1 MSDEGQITIIGKDA
15 KIKGELSFENSA
27 KILGGFEGKI
37 SAKGEVI
44 IGETANCRAT
54 VEAGTVIVDGP
65 IEGDIIAK
73 DRIQLTPKAKVK
85 GDIIAASLTVGEGA
99 SFVGHCKVGPDAVK
113 LSEEP
118 NAELE
123 LKSARAARN
132 ATTAHLANGAAN
144 GTANANNGASWLAG
158 TRAE

>member
-1 MSDEGQITIIGKDA
+1 MAEEGQVTVIGRDA
-15 KIKGELSFENSA
+15 KIKGELSFDNSA

-37 SAKGEVI
+37 IAKGEVI

-85 GDIIAASLTVGEGA
+85 GDITAASLSVGEGA
-99 SFVGHCKVGPDAVK
+99 SFVGHCKVGPDAVR
-113 LSEEP
+113 LSEELTS
-118 NAELE
+118 ELE
-123 LKSARAARN
+123 VKTPRANRTHA
-132 ATTAHLANGAAN
+132 AT
-144 GTANANNGASWLAG
+144 GTSPASNGASWVAG
-158 TRAE
+158 TRSE

>member
-1 MSDEGQITIIGKDA
+1 MAEEGQVTIIGKDA

-37 SAKGEVI
+37 TAKGEVI

-65 IEGDIIAK
+65 IEGDIIAR

-99 SFVGHCKVGPDAVK
+99 SFVGHCKVGPEAVK
-113 LSEEP
+113 LSDEP
-118 NAELE
+118 HTELE

-132 ATTAHLANGAAN
+132 NAANGLAN

>member
-1 MSDEGQITIIGKDA
+1 MAEEGQITVIGKDA

-37 SAKGEVI
+37 TAKGEVI
-44 IGETANCRAT
+44 IGESALCRAT

-65 IEGDIIAK
+65 IEGDIIAR

-85 GDIIAASLTVGEGA
+85 GDIIAASLSVGEGA
-99 SFVGHCKVGPDAVK
+99 SFIGHCKVGPDAVK
-113 LSEEP
+113 LSEDLGT
-118 NAELE
+118 ELE
-123 LKSARAARN
+123 LKTNRNLRAT
-132 ATTAHLANGAAN
+132 ATT

>member
-1 MSDEGQITIIGKDA
+1 MAEEGQITIIGKDA

-65 IEGDIIAK
+65 IEGDIIAR
-73 DRIQLTPKAKVK
+73 DRIQLSPKAKVK
-85 GDIIAASLTVGEGA
+85 GDIIAASLSVSEGA

-123 LKSARAARN
+123 LKSGRTNRHAA
-132 ATTAHLANGAAN
+132 TN

>member
-1 MSDEGQITIIGKDA
+1 MAEEGQITVIGRDA
-15 KIKGELSFENSA
+15 KIKGELSFDNSA

-37 SAKGEVI
+37 VAKGEVI

-85 GDIIAASLTVGEGA
+85 GDITASSLSVGEGA
-99 SFVGHCKVGPDAVK
+99 SFVGHCKVGPDAVR
-113 LSEEP
+113 LSEELSS
-118 NAELE
+118 ELE
-123 LKSARAARN
+123 VKTPRTNRTH
-132 ATTAHLANGAAN
+132 ATA
-144 GTANANNGASWLAG
+144 GTAPANNGASWVAG
-158 TRAE
+158 TRSE

>member
-1 MSDEGQITIIGKDA
+1 MAEEGQITIIGKDA

-37 SAKGEVI
+37 TAKGEVI

-65 IEGDIIAK
+65 IEGDIIAR
-73 DRIQLTPKAKVK
+73 DRVQLTPKAKVK
-85 GDIIAASLTVGEGA
+85 GDIIAASLSVGEGA

-113 LSEEP
+113 LSDELST
-118 NAELE
+118 ELE
-123 LKSARAARN
+123 LKSSRASRAA
-132 ATTAHLANGAAN
+132 AAN
-144 GTANANNGASWLAG
+144 GTPNANNGASWLAG